1 MNEDI
6 LIAASRL
13 SDDALD
19 TRLKALA
26 VRDRDTTVEI
36 VALLAELL
44 GRKKHLGEGWG
55 SVYVWCRDT
64 LRMSEDAAYNRVAAA
79 RAVRRFPVI
88 LEHLAAGF
96 VNVTTVK
103 VLRPVLTAKNHVAV
117 LREARHCSTK
127 AAKLIASRLD
137 PKPDVPST
145 IRKLPVPTPAPVALT
160 FSPAAA
166 PEAPPRVIAAPP
178 AISRPPVIAPLTPER
193 YRLQFTVSKETHDK
207 LRRVQD
213 LLCREVRDGDPA
225 AIFDRALDV
234 LLREV
239 EKKKRAATRAPRR
252 SRGTKEGSRHI
263 PAAVSRVVWK
273 RDGERCAFVGGK
285 GRCSETRFLELHHIQ
300 PHGRQGPA
308 TVENISVRCR
318 AHNVYESELV
328 FGPFVVREA
337 SENYTVSGG
346 TRAVSKRKK
355 TKAVLSALACTPAR
369 GGYGP
374 AARP

>member
-6 LIAASRL
+6 LLAASRL

-26 VRDRDTTVEI
+26 VRDRGTTVEI
-36 VALLAELL
+36 VGLLAELL

-55 SVYVWCRDT
+55 SVYTWCRDT

-79 RAVRRFPVI
+79 RAVRRFPVV
-88 LEHLAAGF
+88 LGHLAAGF
-96 VNVTTVK
+96 VNVTTVR

-117 LREARHCSTK
+117 LNEARHCSTR
-127 AAKLIASRLD
+127 AAKLIAARLD

-145 IRKLPVPTPAPVALT
+145 IRKLPAPTPAPVALM
-160 FSPAAA
+160 FSSAA
-166 PEAPPRVIAAPP
+166 PEAPPRVVSAAPAP
-178 AISRPPVIAPLTPER
+178 CPPPVIAPLTPER

-239 EKKKRAATRAPRR
+239 EKTKRAATSAPRR
-252 SRGTKEGSRHI
+252 PRGTKEGSRHI
-263 PAAVSRVVWK
+263 PAGVSRAVWK
-273 RDGERCAFVGGK
+273 RDGQRCAFAGSG
-285 GRCSETRFLELHHIQ
+285 GRCQETRFLELHHIH
-300 PHGRQGPA
+300 PYGHQGPA

-318 AHNVYESELV
+318 AHNVYDSELV
-328 FGPFVVREA
+328 FGPFVVRETR
-337 SENYTVSGG
+337 ENYADSGE

-355 TKAVLSALACTPAR
+355 TKAILSASACSPDP
-369 GGYGP
+369 GESGP
-374 AARP
+374 GARP